1 MVWKETPVIKNLLR
15 HAHGITKLWQFIL
28 LFKTWIRAKSWGH
41 HWNSDI
47 NVVRQVIWHKNS
59 KYSSF
64 NHEQCDKNSI
74 TRLMNL
80 MNITSCFDY
89 QAWDRDVLGI
99 SYSYKTVLLFVIL
112 LSYIGIFSEDM
123 VVVYFKAWRCGEK
136 ICENSWYPIGVII
149 WTKYPPDER
158 STIRMLQWPLGNNEV
173 RKSMHSLT
181 VMLHS
186 PGFDL
191 CAWC

>member
-15 HAHGITKLWQFIL
+15 HAHGITKLWLLIL

-74 TRLMNL
+74 ARLKNL

-99 SYSYKTVLLFVIL
+99 SYSYKTVLLLVIL

-123 VVVYFKAWRCGEK
+123 VVVYFKAWRKNMWKLMISNWSHNLNQISPRWEK
-136 ICENSWYPIGVII
+136 HNQNV
-149 WTKYPPDER
+149 
-158 STIRMLQWPLGNNEV
+158 
-173 RKSMHSLT
+173 T
-181 VMLHS
+181 V
-186 PGFDL
+186 
-191 CAWC
+191 ATRE